1 MVPRTAAP
9 VTGIVAVFP
18 GDDMDES
25 VGPFN
30 QRPRGSGSYV
40 LYWMQQAQRS
50 EDNPALEHALA
61 AANRRGLA
69 GLRR

>member
-1 MVPRTAAP
+1 
-9 VTGIVAVFP
+9 
-18 GDDMDES
+18 MDERVS
-25 VGPFN
+25 PLN
-30 QRPRGSGSYV
+30 QRPQRSGSYV
-40 LYWMQQAQRS
+40 LYWMQQAQRA